1 MSNNNNNPENYGS
14 YYSKSEPYT
23 QNPSVTETNVY
34 ATAVPIPARLANQ
47 EIPDDIVNCYRLSK
61 TVMLFAAI
69 DIFFSCFYAFYSLF
83 YLVPLIIAIYGYY
96 SAKRYNAGGVLCY
109 TIYQILI
116 NFIRITLSVYAYV
129 LIRQDDSVTNYAPYD
144 WYIAFAVL
152 STLLGLYIARF
163 GYKLYKAIK
172 QLNYEDVQRL
182 IMLNYPV
189 RIIYW

>member
-1 MSNNNNNPENYGS
+1 MSDNNNPTEKNYGS
-14 YYSKSEPYT
+14 YYSKSEPYNASAT
-23 QNPSVTETNVY
+23 Y
-34 ATAVPIPARLANQ
+34 ATAVPVPVSTDTS
-47 EIPDDIVNCYRLSK
+47 EIPENIVKCYRLSK
-61 TVMLFAAI
+61 TVMMFAAI
-69 DIFFSCFYAFYSLF
+69 DIFFSCFYAFYSIF
-83 YLVPLIIAIYGYY
+83 YLIPLIIAIYGYY

-116 NFIRITLSVYAYV
+116 NVIRLTLSVYSYV

-163 GYKLYKAIK
+163 GYKLYKYIK
-172 QLNYEDVQRL
+172 ELPYDDIQRL